1 MMSFFLRSRTTR
13 TIPTLA
19 EAATFATG
27 LETCLKVEN
36 VADIHFSD
44 SDTNVRIVVTA
55 TEMLLLTQLPPGQH
69 FLSIFPVGPLRTILH
84 TSVVFQDTLGG
95 CCRNEITS

>member
-1 MMSFFLRSRTTR
+1 MMSFVLRSPTTC

-19 EAATFATG
+19 EATFATG

-69 FLSIFPVGPLRTILH
+69 FLSIFQ
-84 TSVVFQDTLGG
+84 SVPSGQF
-95 CCRNEITS
+95 CIPP

>member
-27 LETCLKVEN
+27 LEMCLKDEN

-44 SDTNVRIVVTA
+44 SDTNAGIAATA

-69 FLSIFPVGPLRTILH
+69 FLSIFQ
-84 TSVVFQDTLGG
+84 SVPSGQF
-95 CCRNEITS
+95 CIPP